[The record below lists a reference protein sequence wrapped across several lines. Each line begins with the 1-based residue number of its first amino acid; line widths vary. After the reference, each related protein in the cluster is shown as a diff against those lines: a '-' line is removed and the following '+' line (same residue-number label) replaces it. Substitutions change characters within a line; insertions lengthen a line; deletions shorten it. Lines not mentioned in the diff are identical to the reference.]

1 MHLFRIFTEKILH
14 QPPKRR
20 VVTPRSIDVEDMR
33 SISKRPPDFLH
44 DSLHMVQRE
53 SLSIHIVFRDE
64 DHPCFR
70 KPRELRP
77 FRQFPRIHHAAVV
90 SRSARSCAFIGTLN
104 LAVVKSPLAVF
115 RQHIETHAAPIEV
128 VRALLRDNMP
138 DDEIVPAEEEPQQKL
153 HPFDIVVET
162 YIEKRIV
169 DQTESLNQRTI
180 FLWNVLLHHPHRVC
194 APLSSDPT
202 IIVCTAASIVKTE
215 KSGRSIDVK
224 ALLP

>member
-1 MHLFRIFTEKILH
+1 
-14 QPPKRR
+14 
-20 VVTPRSIDVEDMR
+20 MR

-90 SRSARSCAFIGTLN
+90 SCSARSCAFIGTLN

-128 VRALLRDNMP
+128 VRALLRDDMP

-180 FLWNVLLHHPHRVC
+180 FRWNVLLHHPHRVC
-194 APLSSDPT
+194 APPLIRSYYHSMHCSQHCQDRKIRQKHRCQGASALTSDVIHSSFLRLFR
-202 IIVCTAASIVKTE
+202 CQ
-215 KSGRSIDVK
+215 
-224 ALLP
+224 